1 MMDFRRCWR
10 FFIYFLLFLLFMV
23 IFFVLDQLFLLS
35 DLRRTRTN
43 DELSSSSFI
52 MWNLLCYGVLCVGS
66 VVWVV

>member
-1 MMDFRRCWR
+1 MLEIL
-10 FFIYFLLFLLFMV
+10 FIFLFLLFTV
-23 IFFVLDQLFLLS
+23 IFIVLDQLFLLS

-43 DELSSSSFI
+43 EELSSSSFI

>member
-1 MMDFRRCWR
+1 VLEIL
-10 FFIYFLLFLLFMV
+10 FIFLFLLFTV
-23 IFFVLDQLFLLS
+23 IFIVLDQLFLLS

-43 DELSSSSFI
+43 EELSSSSFI

>member
-10 FFIYFLLFLLFMV
+10 FFLKKKKNLFTV

-35 DLRRTRTN
+35 DLRRSRTKE
-43 DELSSSSFI
+43 ELSSSSFI